1 MTWTS
6 FNSAL
11 LVVHL
16 AFEVTRCSNLGSNCS
31 PGAFSMPTCIPF
43 LHWPVLV
50 CPHHSY
56 WILVSP
62 ITGVCVCVRL
72 SFELKGICWG
82 GKGGEGTARF
92 KHFWILGN
100 CKLLG
105 SDFVLPPHGMS
116 HIPLPVLNPLHSRMS
131 ATGDFCNR
139 VSSYHNSCRGGL
151 PVYANTKK
159 CTWIIQ
165 KLLFAA
171 FVCIGLCM
179 SGLVDTAEAS
189 CI

>member
-82 GKGGEGTARF
+82 VRGARVRQDLSISEF
-92 KHFWILGN
+92 LEIASYWVLILFSLHMAWVIYPFLSLILCIPEWVQPVISAIGLAVTTTVAVVDYRYTLIQKN
-100 CKLLG
+100 VHESYKNYCSQRL
-105 SDFVLPPHGMS
+105 FVL
-116 HIPLPVLNPLHSRMS
+116 
-131 ATGDFCNR
+131 
-139 VSSYHNSCRGGL
+139 VS
-151 PVYANTKK
+151 
-159 CTWIIQ
+159 
-165 KLLFAA
+165 
-171 FVCIGLCM
+171 VCLD
-179 SGLVDTAEAS
+179 L
-189 CI
+189 